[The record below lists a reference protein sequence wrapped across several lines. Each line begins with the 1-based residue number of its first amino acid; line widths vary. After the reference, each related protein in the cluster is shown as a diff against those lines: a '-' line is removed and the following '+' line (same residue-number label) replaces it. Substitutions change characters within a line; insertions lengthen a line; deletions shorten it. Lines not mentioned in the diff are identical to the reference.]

1 MPFTKET
8 ASKAGKKSKRGK
20 DVLDSELKEKLK
32 LRFLNILE
40 SIDKKELTSTEKLK
54 YLQLSINYI
63 LPKGISENQIDGTS
77 KQLKQYYVTS
87 MQVNS
92 NLKKSILYY
101 RIL

>member
-8 ASKAGKKSKRGK
+8 ASRAGKKSKRGK

-32 LRFLNILE
+32 LRFLEILD

-63 LPKGISENQIDGTS
+63 IPKALNKKIDDQQPIQSIMWLPASEKT
-77 KQLKQYYVTS
+77 
-87 MQVNS
+87 
-92 NLKKSILYY
+92 
-101 RIL
+101 

>member
-8 ASKAGKKSKRGK
+8 ASKAGKKSKRGR

-54 YLQLSINYI
+54 YLQLSISYI
-63 LPKGISENQIDGTS
+63 LPKIYENQTS
-77 KQLKQYYVTS
+77 TGKTIKT
-87 MQVNS
+87 
-92 NLKKSILYY
+92 ILFTPSSEF
-101 RIL
+101 ISK

>member
-8 ASKAGKKSKRGK
+8 ASRAGKKSKRGK

-32 LRFLNILE
+32 LQFLEILE

-63 LPKGISENQIDGTS
+63 LPKTQEKHSQEFHPIQSIMWLPASEKD
-77 KQLKQYYVTS
+77 
-87 MQVNS
+87 
-92 NLKKSILYY
+92 
-101 RIL
+101 

>member
-8 ASKAGKKSKRGK
+8 ASRAGKKSKRGK

-32 LRFLNILE
+32 LRFLDILE

-63 LPKGISENQIDGTS
+63 FPKALDKKTDGQQSIQSIMWLPASEKDLS
-77 KQLKQYYVTS
+77 A
-87 MQVNS
+87 
-92 NLKKSILYY
+92 
-101 RIL
+101 

>member
-8 ASKAGKKSKRGK
+8 ASRAGKKSKRGK

-32 LRFLNILE
+32 LRFLDILE

-63 LPKGISENQIDGTS
+63 LPKTKEKYSQEIHPIQSIMWLPASEKN
-77 KQLKQYYVTS
+77 
-87 MQVNS
+87 
-92 NLKKSILYY
+92 
-101 RIL
+101 